1 MGIDLWFRTNISA
14 PRPPIL
20 KVKVLNFPS
29 LWGICLNAKMSGF
42 PGQPDEKIRKNR
54 VFWSTYKES
63 CYYTFDNSV
72 VLWNLNGIYSSQMV
86 KRSMWEPFWNGRL
99 NGLIQLVSNKI
110 GRQTFKI
117 SENWESE
124 NWSKK
129 TSKNWN
135 IKKMVAY
142 KWMKPLKHSWR
153 G

>member
-1 MGIDLWFRTNISA
+1 MHGDMFWWR
-14 PRPPIL
+14 
-20 KVKVLNFPS
+20 
-29 LWGICLNAKMSGF
+29 
-42 PGQPDEKIRKNR
+42 KIRISGSTGRENPENR
-54 VFWSTYKES
+54 VFWSTYRES
-63 CYYTFDNSV
+63 SYHTFDNSV
-72 VLWNLNGIYSSQMV
+72 VRHIRCLPRNLNGIYSSQMV

-135 IKKMVAY
+135 IKKIGSIQMNEATETLV
-142 KWMKPLKHSWR
+142 KRVNLSGHMPTVIDTKF
-153 G
+153 